1 MTIADHPAPEDI
13 QSFADGELSLEE
25 ARRVETHMATCA
37 ECAGILDGLRH
48 VSRRMNEWRIDAPTG
63 LVAPPGR
70 PAAGAMPL
78 WMRRGWQMAAVLVLG
93 VGLVWVGR
101 SSNQPSTD
109 FSGTMAE
116 MVGNAVL

>member
-1 MTIADHPAPEDI
+1 
-13 QSFADGELSLEE
+13 
-25 ARRVETHMATCA
+25 MATCA

-116 MVGNAVL
+116 MVGDAVSPEPASSSPPAAYPAP